1 MKAMVLERVE
11 GGSQLALT
19 DVPEPAVGPR
29 QVAVAVRAASINRAD
44 LLQRA
49 GSYMPGGS
57 PQVLRAGLDAAGQV
71 VAVGEAVKTVTVGD
85 RVMAMAPGG
94 LAERV
99 VVDETMLV
107 PIPEAWSEAEGA
119 AAVVALMTAHNALVT
134 AARLREGESVLV
146 HGAASGV
153 GLQTVQ
159 LSSFLGA
166 GTVIATTRSARAAD
180 LLRGLGADHVV
191 DVSQVDFISAVS
203 RIKGDQ
209 GVDVIVDH
217 VGGPYLA
224 DNVACL
230 SVKGRLVSVGRLA
243 GSTGALDMETLAL
256 KRLEIIG
263 VTFRTREAEEKDA
276 IAAGVRSLLK
286 TEGASEALRP
296 TVDRTLPW
304 TRVEDAYEVMERNA
318 HLGKIVLEVATAN

>member
-11 GGSQLALT
+11 GSSQLSLT
-19 DVPEPAVGPR
+19 DVPEPAVGPQ

-49 GSYMPGGS
+49 GSYMPGAS

-71 VAVGEAVKTVTVGD
+71 VAVGESVKTVTVGD

-119 AAVVALMTAHNALVT
+119 AAIVALMTAHNALV

-159 LSSFLGA
+159 LSRFLGG

-243 GSTGALDMETLAL
+243 GSTGTLDMEALAL

-276 IAAGVRSLLK
+276 IAAGVRRLLQ